1 MKQDCESENTS
12 KLFIS
17 WKRQL
22 ARELSVYL
30 HSHETEI
37 YRSPKGYQFIK
48 IKRCAD
54 CEAVAHR
61 EKTA

>member
-1 MKQDCESENTS
+1 MMEPSLANDKN
-12 KLFIS
+12 KMFIS

-30 HSHETEI
+30 HSHETEV
-37 YRSPKGYQFIK
+37 YRSPKGYQMIK

-54 CEAVAHR
+54 CDMMAIR
-61 EKTA
+61 KRTA